1 MIRPLGRDQQSQL
14 LLVVMADR
22 QRTNLAMAHR
32 SIRDFCA
39 SFTS

>member
-1 MIRPLGRDQQSQL
+1 
-14 LLVVMADR
+14 VADR

-32 SIRDFCA
+32 SIREFCA